1 MKRRRPRQVVG
12 SNVLARCL
20 GALLLC
26 GWMSGPAPAASPGEK
41 PPVVVEPQRPV
52 EIARPDF
59 VVGNGTPASVTL
71 QALQAALDRGGTIVF
86 NTGRRPVALPVTKTL
101 NLPVNTRP
109 TVIDG
114 GGLATLDGLERN
126 QILVKAWKTV
136 LTVQR
141 LKLSG
146 ARAAKEGAAIKVE
159 NWDGA
164 LAVIDCQFD
173 NCKTTEPGP
182 DIGGGAIRALGQKH
196 CLVSGCK
203 FHDCAGSNG
212 GAICSLGSQLTL
224 VNCSFTNCAAFGY
237 GGGLDARPKGKGMGG
252 IGGAVYVDGVSQ
264 NGAEPRLYVGQCVF
278 RNNSAGDHGGAV
290 FAFTYRQ
297 AKNLSVFHASIFE
310 GNKVT
315 AQRDLYLGFA
325 GAVYTQ
331 DSEVYFLN
339 STFRNNACP
348 KLGAAIFIATDRKAR
363 IANCEIAGNLGQS
376 NVKPGVWG
384 PNNVEFGAVSAVPL
398 AHSPAEAYQV
408 SPPGTQ
414 TAILGDMK
422 VNYCKRQA
430 AALAG
435 EGPLGPVLRE
445 LDALARKDDSRG
457 QEAQEIA
464 AAVRKWVAS
473 EVARLEETAQTRP
486 AAALLEMTGLDRRAQ
501 GLPEEK
507 RLAAAIK
514 PLQADRNVRNL
525 AKILQSLSAIK
536 QRGSQPRR
544 PNPAVEAKKLKES
557 LSAIVADA
565 ETSEA
570 VKKEAQ
576 DAIGGLHQASAGDAR

>member
-1 MKRRRPRQVVG
+1 
-12 SNVLARCL
+12 
-20 GALLLC
+20 
-26 GWMSGPAPAASPGEK
+26 
-41 PPVVVEPQRPV
+41 V
-52 EIARPDF
+52 EIVRPDF

-71 QALQAALDRGGTIVF
+71 ENLQAALNRGGTIVF
-86 NTGRRPVALPVTKTL
+86 NTGGRPVVLPVTKTL
-101 NLPVNTRP
+101 ILPVNTSP
-109 TVIDG
+109 TVLDG
-114 GGLATLDGLERN
+114 GGMVTLDGLGRN
-126 QILVKAWKTV
+126 QILVKGWKTV

-141 LKLSG
+141 LKFTA

-164 LAVIDCQFD
+164 LSVIDCQFD

-203 FHDCAGSNG
+203 FYDCAGSNG

-224 VNCSFTNCAAFGY
+224 VNCTFTNCAAFGY
-237 GGGLDARPKGKGMGG
+237 GGGADAKPKGKGMGG

-297 AKNLSVFHASIFE
+297 AQNFSIFHASIFD

-315 AQRDLYLGFA
+315 AERDLYLGFA

-363 IANCEIAGNLGQS
+363 IANCEIAGNVGQS

-384 PNNVEFGAVSAVPL
+384 PNNVEFGAISSVPL
-398 AHSPAEAYQV
+398 AHSPAEAYMA
-408 SPPGTQ
+408 SLPATE
-414 TAILGDMK
+414 TMILGDMK

-430 AALAG
+430 TALAG
-435 EGPLGPVLRE
+435 EGPLGPALRE
-445 LDALARKDDSRG
+445 LDALARKDDPRG
-457 QEAQEIA
+457 HEAKEMA
-464 AAVRKWVAS
+464 AAVRKWVAT
-473 EVARLEETAQTRP
+473 EVAGVEETAQKRP
-486 AAALLEMTGLDRRAQ
+486 AAALLAMTRLDRRVK
-501 GLPEEK
+501 GLPEEE
-507 RLAAAIK
+507 RLAAAMK
-514 PLQADRNVRNL
+514 PLQADRNVRSL
-525 AKILQSLSAIK
+525 AKILQSIHALK
-536 QRGSQPRR
+536 QRGPQPGR
-544 PNPAVEAKKLKES
+544 PSPAVELKKLKAS
-557 LSAIVADA
+557 LSAIVADPEIS
-565 ETSEA
+565 ETL
-570 VKKEAQ
+570 KQEAQ
-576 DAIGGLHQASAGDAR
+576 DAVGGLP